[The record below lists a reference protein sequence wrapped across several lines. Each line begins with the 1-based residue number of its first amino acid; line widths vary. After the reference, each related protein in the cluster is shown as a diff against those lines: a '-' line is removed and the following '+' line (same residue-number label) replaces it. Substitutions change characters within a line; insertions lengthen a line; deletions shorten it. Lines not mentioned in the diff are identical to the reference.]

1 MFEYMASA
9 RPRPEAEGQ
18 HSVAF
23 WPARCARSCLRGL
36 TAGYALRAMRAAVQ
50 ARQSF
55 PPCEPA
61 DEGGNGQRW
70 AVNP

>member
-36 TAGYALRAMRAAVQ
+36 TAGYAIRGAGAPELPTLRTSR
-50 ARQSF
+50 
-55 PPCEPA
+55 
-61 DEGGNGQRW
+61 
-70 AVNP
+70 